1 MGTFIDLII
10 KHKEAYDEKINAET
24 EEIVILGHY
33 VVSLKSE

>member
-24 EEIVILGHY
+24 EEIVILGQNIMWFH
-33 VVSLKSE
+33 